1 MATKVE
7 DTKVNDNVEK
17 MVKIRLPLT
26 REKQAD
32 VFVGINGKT
41 WLLKR
46 GQDIEVPESVA
57 EVLANSERMD
67 TLALERSQAAKNR

>member
-17 MVKIRLPLT
+17 MVRIRLPLT

-32 VFVGINGKT
+32 VFVGINGRT

-57 EVLANSERMD
+57 EVLANSEKMD